1 MNADH
6 ANDHSSFLV
15 PIKGTNLCVEIT
27 LPTHPLEHEFDENG
41 EIALCTLSAINWGK
55 VPADPAARDEWMKE
69 MCQLAVR
76 ALNELLDYQ
85 DYPFIAARNATM
97 KRRPLGVGI
106 VNLAYWIAKNGMTYT
121 DADLNAIDE
130 MVESQMFYLLETSAD
145 LAEERG
151 PCPGW
156 QDTKYSKGILPT
168 DTYKD
173 YMDVLVTRKPTKD
186 WEGLRIR
193 FTTVGG
199 YNSTVAAGMPG
210 ETSSQVVNATSGV
223 DPIRAL
229 VSYKKSK
236 DGVLA
241 QVVPEHRN
249 LGSKYEVLWDM
260 KSPRGY
266 LEVCATIQKW
276 FDQSISTNTTYN
288 PLNYDEKD
296 GEGNPRIPL
305 SVIVGDLLYAYKLG
319 IKTLYYNNVLDNA
332 GEADETPE
340 TNDDEEIVEEPCEAC
355 TI

>member
-1 MNADH
+1 
-6 ANDHSSFLV
+6 
-15 PIKGTNLCVEIT
+15 
-27 LPTHPLEHEFDENG
+27 
-41 EIALCTLSAINWGK
+41 
-55 VPADPAARDEWMKE
+55 MKE

-85 DYPFIAARNATM
+85 DYPFAAAQLATM

-106 VNLAYWIAKNGMTYT
+106 VNLAYWIAKNNMTYT
-121 DADLNAIDE
+121 DADLNKIDE
-130 MVESQMFYLLETSAD
+130 MVERQMFYLLETSAD
-145 LAEERG
+145 LADERG

-156 QDTKYSKGILPT
+156 NETKYSKGILPL
-168 DTYKD
+168 DTYKKF
-173 YMDVLVTRKPTKD
+173 MDTLISRKPTKD
-186 WEGLRIR
+186 WENLRVR

-199 YNSTVAAGMPG
+199 YNSTVAAAMPG

-249 LGSKYEVLWDM
+249 LGSKYEVIWDM
-260 KSPRGY
+260 RSPRGY

-288 PLNYDEKD
+288 PLNYNERDE
-296 GEGNPRIPL
+296 EGNPRIPE
-305 SVIVGDLLYAYKLG
+305 SEVVGDILYAYKLG
-319 IKTLYYNNVLDNA
+319 LKTLYYNNVIDNA
-332 GEADETPE
+332 GEDESEPE
-340 TNDDEEIVEEPCEAC
+340 LQDDEEIEDEICEAC